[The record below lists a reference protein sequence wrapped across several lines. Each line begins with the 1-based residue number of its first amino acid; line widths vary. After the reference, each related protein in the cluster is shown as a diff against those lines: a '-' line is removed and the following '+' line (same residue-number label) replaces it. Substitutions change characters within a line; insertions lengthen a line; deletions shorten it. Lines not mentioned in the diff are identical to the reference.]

1 MKKYLALLLVVV
13 VTLTMVGCGKSK
25 KEETAPKAV
34 TNKSTSI
41 TKANI
46 EEKVIMEEEGIKVT
60 AKSIS
65 YTGNVTD
72 IKLLIENNTENDLNF
87 SANLLSVNGI
97 MIDSGLYANVA
108 AGKKSNESISLYNE
122 DLKQANIEALKDI
135 EFELEASLNSGSYDT
150 VATSSVTLTT
160 DVKNYTQ
167 KYNTKGTV
175 VVDEQDIKIYV
186 LGKKVNKKYGDVDI
200 EVYIENNT
208 DKTIKVSTD
217 NESIDGFMVDASFY
231 TSVKPGMKAYD
242 FISLYGD
249 ELKENELEDFTSME
263 LIFDIYDSETYNS
276 IVKTDTITLEF

>member
-25 KEETAPKAV
+25 KEETAPKTV

-46 EEKVIMEEEGIKVT
+46 SEEVIMEEEGIKVT

-242 FISLYGD
+242 SISLYGD

-263 LIFDIYDSETYNS
+263 LIFDIYDSETYRS

>member
-150 VATSSVTLTT
+150 VATSSVTLTS

-242 FISLYGD
+242 SISLYGD

-263 LIFDIYDSETYNS
+263 LIFDIYDSETYRS

>member
-25 KEETAPKAV
+25 KEETAPKTV

-46 EEKVIMEEEGIKVT
+46 SEKVIMEEEGIKVT

-65 YTGNVTD
+65 YTGNSAD
-72 IKLLIENNTENDLNF
+72 IKLLIENNTENDLSF
-87 SANLLSVNGI
+87 SSNLLSVNGI

-108 AGKKSNESISLYNE
+108 AGKKSNETISLYNE

-242 FISLYGD
+242 SISLYGD

-263 LIFDIYDSETYNS
+263 LVFDIYDSETYRS